1 MPKSIL
7 VNPNEVRK
15 PQILKIKDIPVN
27 QYKSDFKKEAQL
39 YGEERLLRIWYDMA
53 VIREFE
59 SMLNEFKTKGTWN
72 GIEYNHKGPAHLSM
86 GQEAS
91 AVGQSV
97 NLSTDDYIFGSHRS
111 HGEILA
117 KCFSSLWQLSQ
128 DAEGE
133 KKLQTIMK
141 SFLNGET
148 LTMAEK
154 VPYQSLR
161 DLAENFVLYGTL
173 AEIFARKAGFNRGM
187 GGSMH
192 AFFTPFGSMPN
203 NAIVGG
209 SGDIAV
215 GAALYK
221 RINARPGIVI
231 ANIGDASMGCGPVW
245 EGMVFSAM
253 DQYHTLW
260 PQNGKKI
267 PGTASTGA
275 PPILFNF
282 FNNFYG
288 MGGQTAGETMGYGI
302 MARVGAGVN
311 AENMHAERVDG
322 YNPLAVAEA
331 TSRKKA
337 ILLEGKGPAL
347 LDTITYRI
355 SGHSPS
361 DASSYRTPEELKLW
375 QEDDSIEAYGAYL
388 IENNAASKGGLQALR
403 ETIRR
408 KLSLIVKLAVDD
420 SLSPRESG
428 TFIESVM
435 FSNGKAE
442 KFGDNALST
451 GPQGEVSRVS
461 GLLQDET
468 ENPRVKAIAGK
479 SRYGFDAEGKPVSK
493 NKAFQYRDGLFE
505 AMLHRFAIDPSMAA
519 WGEENRDW
527 GGAFA
532 VYRGLTELLPYHR
545 LFNSPIS
552 EGAIVG
558 AGVGYALSGG
568 RAVVELMYCDF
579 MGRAGDEIFN
589 QVSKWQAMSAGL
601 LKMPLVV
608 RVSVGNKYGA
618 QHSQDW
624 SAITAHIPGLKSYFP
639 ATPYDAKGMLNLAL
653 RGTDPVIF
661 YESQLLYD
669 ISEQFEKNGVPE
681 AYYEIPEGEPVVRKQ
696 GKDISIATLG
706 ATLYKAVEAAEKL
719 EKSFGLSAEIIDLR
733 FINPLNY
740 EKIIES
746 VKKTGK
752 ILLTSDAAERGSFLH
767 TVASNIQAFAFD
779 YLDAPVAVLGSRN
792 WITPAA
798 EMEELYFPQ
807 TDWIIDTIHER
818 IMPLPGYKP
827 VTVQTTGELSRRNK
841 HGV

>member
-7 VNPNEVRK
+7 VNPKDVRK
-15 PQILKIKDIPVN
+15 PEILKIRDIPVN
-27 QYKSDFKKEAQL
+27 QYKPDVKKETAL
-39 YGEERLLRIWYDMA
+39 YGKDRLKRIWYDMA
-53 VIREFE
+53 TIRAFE
-59 SMLNEFKTKGTWN
+59 NMLNTFKTQGAWN

-91 AVGQSV
+91 SVGQCV
-97 NLSTDDYIFGSHRS
+97 NLTVDDFIFGSHRS

-117 KCFSSLWQLSQ
+117 KCYSAVWQL
-128 DAEGE
+128 DE
-133 KKLQTIMK
+133 KKLEGIMK
-141 SFLNGET
+141 GFLGGET
-148 LTMAEK
+148 LAAAESI
-154 VPYQSLR
+154 PYR
-161 DLAENFVLYGTL
+161 GVKDLAENFVLYGTL
-173 AEIFARKAGFNRGM
+173 AEIFARKAGFTRGL

-209 SGDIAV
+209 SADIAV

-221 RINARPGIVI
+221 RINRKPGIVI

-245 EGMVFSAM
+245 EAMMMAAM
-253 DQYHTLW
+253 DQYRTLW
-260 PQNGKKI
+260 PESSG
-267 PGTASTGA
+267 GS

-282 FNNFYG
+282 FDNFYG

-311 AENMHAERVDG
+311 PENMHAERVDG

-331 TSRKKA
+331 VARKKD
-337 ILLEGKGPAL
+337 ILLAGKGPVL
-347 LDTITYRI
+347 LDTLTYRI

-361 DASSYRTPEELKLW
+361 DASSYRTPEEIKLW
-375 QEDDSIEAYGAYL
+375 QEADSIEAYGAYL
-388 IENNAASKGGLQALR
+388 IENGIAGADELKNLR
-403 ETIRR
+403 EGIDA
-408 KLSLIVKLAVDD
+408 KLLGVVKLAVDD
-420 SLSPRESG
+420 TVSPRIG
-428 TFIESVM
+428 GAFIESVM
-435 FSNGKAE
+435 FSNTPRGGAE
-442 KFGDNALST
+442 KLDDRE
-451 GPQGEVSRVS
+451 PE
-461 GLLQDET
+461 LLQKVE
-468 ENPRVKAIAGK
+468 ENLRVKALVEK
-479 SRYGFDAEGKPVSK
+479 TRYGFDAAGKAVSK

-505 AMLHRFAIDPSMAA
+505 ALVHRFAIDPTMAA

-532 VYRGLTELLPYHR
+532 VYRGLTELLPYNR

-589 QVSKWQAMSAGL
+589 QASKWQSMSAGL
-601 LKMPLVV
+601 LKMPLVI

-624 SAITAHIPGLKSYFP
+624 AAMVAHIPGLKAMFP

-661 YESQLLYD
+661 FESQLLYD
-669 ISEQFEKNGVPE
+669 MSEQFEKGGVPPG
-681 AYYEIPEGEPVVRKQ
+681 YYEVSEGEPAVRRQ
-696 GKDISIATLG
+696 GKDLTIVTLG
-706 ATLYKAVEAAEKL
+706 ATLYKAMEAAKKL
-719 EKSFGLSAEIIDLR
+719 EAGYGLEAEVIDLR

-740 EKIIES
+740 DTIIES

-752 ILLTSDAAERGSFLH
+752 ILLASDAAERGSFLH
-767 TVASNIQAFAFD
+767 TVASNIQTFAFD
-779 YLDAPVAVLGSRN
+779 YLDAPATIVGSRN

-798 EMEELYFPQ
+798 EMEQLYFPQ
-807 TDWIIDTIHER
+807 VDWIIDAIHER
-818 IMPLPGYKP
+818 ILPLPGYTP
-827 VTVQTTGELSRRNK
+827 ATVQTTLDLRRRNRQ
-841 HGV
+841 GV